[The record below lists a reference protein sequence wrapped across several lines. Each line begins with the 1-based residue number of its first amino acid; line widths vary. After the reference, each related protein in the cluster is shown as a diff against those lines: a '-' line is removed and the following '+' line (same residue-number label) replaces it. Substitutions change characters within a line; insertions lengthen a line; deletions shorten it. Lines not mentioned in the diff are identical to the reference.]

1 MKRIPHSVKPARWFA
16 LVLLCAYGVQVA
28 AAPCDEAWAAY
39 NEFTSRT
46 VMEPSQYA
54 LTVQGAQVRA
64 ACGANALP
72 APAGSD
78 VPRYRHHVRPVSP
91 RTVQPTPV
99 PPAPVTR
106 PQGLPRAP

>member
-1 MKRIPHSVKPARWFA
+1 MRRQLLPLLPDRG
-16 LVLLCAYGVQVA
+16 LVLMLLSSLGTQVN

-46 VMEPSQYA
+46 VMEPAQYP

-72 APAGSD
+72 VPPGSD
-78 VPRYRHHVRPVSP
+78 VPMYRPHVRPVPVRPGQSP
-91 RTVQPTPV
+91 SPSPTPR
-99 PPAPVTR
+99 PAGAT
-106 PQGLPRAP
+106 RAP